1 MWDNLETPC
10 LIELSIAPSVS
21 SPPLKCAIGILNNVA
36 EKQIGINSIRSPKTT
51 IRSGFSF
58 E

>member
-36 EKQIGINSIRSPKTT
+36 EKQICINSIRYPKKNN
-51 IRSGFSF
+51 IFGFYF
-58 E
+58 